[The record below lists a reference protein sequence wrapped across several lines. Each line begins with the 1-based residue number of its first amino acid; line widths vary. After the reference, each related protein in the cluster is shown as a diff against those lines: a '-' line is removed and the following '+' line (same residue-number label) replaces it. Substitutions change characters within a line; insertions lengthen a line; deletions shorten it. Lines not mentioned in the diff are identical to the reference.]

1 MTRPYPTDLDLT
13 ELIGPIQPPRVK
25 ELRAVT
31 VATPGGS
38 ISVDG
43 TSGALGNE
51 TDTKLLLGLR
61 EWADVILV
69 GARTVI
75 AENYRPSTTPI
86 AIITRSLSLEPG
98 HRVLGGSPLLLTPAA
113 ALDDPRLAGRREA
126 LVAAGARFLPTGQG
140 SPMEILAAL
149 HAEGLV
155 RVTCEGGPGIYAMMF
170 GADLVDVWHLTVAP
184 VANAPVD
191 RQLFHVPADGEGF
204 HRRLALD
211 YLAATDDSTVFLR
224 YRKSVE
230 PGGSGQVR

>member
-13 ELIGPIQPPRVK
+13 ELIGPVQPPGVA

-31 VATPGGS
+31 VTTPGGS

-61 EWADVILV
+61 DWADVILV

-75 AENYRPSTTPI
+75 AENYHASATPI
-86 AIITRSLSLEPG
+86 AIITRSLSLDPEHQVMAG
-98 HRVLGGSPLLLTPAA
+98 APLLLAPAE

-126 LVAAGARFLPTGQG
+126 LVAAGARIVATGEG
-140 SPMEILAAL
+140 TPAEILGAL

-191 RQLFHVPADGEGF
+191 KQLFHVRPDGDGF
-204 HRRLALD
+204 HRRMDLD
-211 YLAATDDSTVFLR
+211 YHAATEDSTLFLR
-224 YRKSVE
+224 YRRSVE
-230 PGGSGQVR
+230 P